1 MATLKKITKLK
12 NLGIYDD
19 FSWTGDLP
27 ELKQYNLVYG
37 WNGTGK
43 TTLSKLLGALNTG
56 SHSDFDTLE
65 YSVLDN
71 GGNTHSNGT
80 LFSTPIRVFNSDFI
94 TANVDFDTQSSKT
107 ITVILG
113 EENKEA
119 LEAIEADEKQLAE
132 VELSIDAKTK
142 EHQTKSIARGA
153 EFTNIAKAIGQGTQG
168 AIVRNYNKT
177 HAEVAFKAMS
187 GKELLSDDELAKVS
201 KSVSQETMAKQD
213 ELSLDDVADKIATAI
228 TEAETLLNKTVE
240 ASIIARLKD
249 NPDIADWVETGL
261 AIHEE
266 HKGKDCEFCGKPL
279 DSSRIAELT
288 AHFNEADA
296 KLKAE
301 VDTLVET
308 LQRAYATVNS
318 LEAVDK
324 MNFYQEYRDDYETK
338 AKAFAGKLE
347 LALGSITEFG
357 KLIKSKKLHTTEVV
371 TLKDTPKLDE
381 LDEAIKNLN
390 DIISEHNKKT
400 DNFEEQRKADS
411 QKIERHHLSTIFDSV
426 KKLDEEIEN
435 LATELTSLKNGVE
448 GDEDNIGKAKLLVR
462 IAENKAKI
470 SSSHKACELLNA
482 SLKTFLGHDEVTFDV
497 NDDDTGYQILR
508 RGSPAKSLSE
518 GECTAIAFI
527 FFVTQLQD
535 ESFDPATGIIV
546 IDDPVSSLDA
556 NSQFQAFS
564 FLKNATKDASQLFIF
579 THNFDFLKL
588 ALGWVKNS
596 RIRGGYSL
604 LMVKNTFSIADGS
617 RTAFLTKLDPAL
629 EKFESEYHYL
639 FNVLYAYKD
648 DGTIENAYKMPNI
661 ARKLL
666 DSFLMF
672 CIPKNISTYE
682 RLQELTFDEE
692 KKSAVYKFVNDQ
704 SHITG
709 AGFDPS
715 LVPEAQK
722 CIKYLLELM
731 ETTFP
736 THYAYLV
743 ETAS

>member
-19 FSWTGDLP
+19 FSWSGDLP

-43 TTLSKLLGALNTG
+43 TTLSKLLGALTTG
-56 SHSDFDTLE
+56 SHPDFDSLE

-71 GGNTHSNGT
+71 GGNTHSNGSS
-80 LFSTPIRVFNSDFI
+80 FGTPVRVFNSDFI
-94 TANVDFDTQSSKT
+94 SANVDFDTQSSKT

-119 LEAIEADEKQLAE
+119 LEAIDADERKLAE
-132 VELSIDAKTK
+132 VEAGVIAKTK
-142 EHQTKSIARGA
+142 EHQTKGTARGA

-177 HAEVAFKAMS
+177 HAETAFKPMTK
-187 GKELLSDDELAKVS
+187 KELLSDEDLARVS
-201 KSVSQETMAKQD
+201 KSVAQETMAKQE
-213 ELSLDDVADKIATAI
+213 ELSAGSLVDTLATATI
-228 TEAETLLNKTVE
+228 EAETLLNQTVE
-240 ASIIARLKD
+240 ATIIARLKD
-249 NPDIADWVETGL
+249 NADIADWVETGL
-261 AIHEE
+261 AVHNE
-266 HKGKDCEFCGKPL
+266 HKSETCEFCGKPL
-279 DSSRIAELT
+279 DGSRITELT

-308 LQRAYATVNS
+308 LQRLYATLNN

-338 AKAFAGKLE
+338 SKVFADKLE
-347 LALGSITEFG
+347 LALGSVTEFG
-357 KLIKSKKLHTTEVV
+357 KLVKSKKLHTTEKVE
-371 TLKDTPKLDE
+371 LKDAPNLDE
-381 LDEAIKNLN
+381 LTEAMVSVNAVIL
-390 DIISEHNKKT
+390 EHNTKT
-400 DNFEEQRKADS
+400 DNFEEQRKTDS
-411 QKIERHHLSTIFDSV
+411 QKIERHHLSTIYDSV
-426 KKLDEEIEN
+426 KKLDGEIET
-435 LATELTSLKNGVE
+435 LEKDLFELKNGIE
-448 GDEDNIGKAKLLVR
+448 GDEENIGKTKLLAR

-482 SLKTFLGHDEVTFDV
+482 SLKTFLGHNEVAFDV
-497 NDDDTGYQILR
+497 NDDDTGYKILR
-508 RGSPAKSLSE
+508 RGEPAKSLSE

-527 FFVTQLQD
+527 FFVTQLKD
-535 ESFDPATGIIV
+535 ENFDPATGIIV

-588 ALGWVKNS
+588 SLGWVKNS
-596 RIRGGYSL
+596 RKSFSL
-604 LMVKNTFSIADGS
+604 LMVKNTFSVTDGA
-617 RTAFLTKLDPAL
+617 RTAYLTKLDPAL

-666 DSFLMF
+666 DNFLMF
-672 CIPKNISTYE
+672 CIPKNITTYE
-682 RLQELTFDEE
+682 RLQELKFDEA
-692 KKSAVYKFVNDQ
+692 KKSAIYKFVNDQ

-731 ETTFP
+731 EATFP

-743 ETAS
+743 ETTT

>member
-56 SHSDFDTLE
+56 SHPEFDTLE

-71 GGNTHSNGT
+71 GGNTHSSGSP
-80 LFSTPIRVFNSDFI
+80 FSTPVRVFNSDFI
-94 TANVDFDTQSSKT
+94 SANVDFETQSSKT

-119 LEAIEADEKQLAE
+119 LEAIDADEKKLAE
-132 VELSIDAKTK
+132 VEASITAKTK
-142 EHQTKSIARGA
+142 EHQAKGTSRGA

-177 HAEVAFKAMS
+177 HAETAFKLMTD
-187 GKELLSDDELAKVS
+187 KELLSDDELAQVS
-201 KSVSQETMAKQD
+201 KSVSQETMPKQN
-213 ELSLDDVADKIATAI
+213 ELSLGDTAEKIATAI
-228 TEAETLLNKTVE
+228 TEADTLLKQTVE
-240 ASIIARLKD
+240 ASIISRLKD

-261 AIHEE
+261 AIHDE
-266 HKGKDCEFCGKPL
+266 HKSESCEFCGQRL
-279 DSSRIAELT
+279 DSSRITELT

-301 VDTLVET
+301 VDVLIDT
-308 LQRAYATVNS
+308 LQRVYSTLND

-324 MNFYQEYRDDYETK
+324 MNFYQEYQEDYE
-338 AKAFAGKLE
+338 AKSKVFAEKLE
-347 LALGSITEFG
+347 LALGSIAEFG
-357 KLIKSKKLHTTEVV
+357 KLIKSKKQHTTEAV
-371 TLKDTPKLDE
+371 TIKDVPSLDE
-381 LDEAIKNLN
+381 LADATSNLN
-390 DIISEHNKKT
+390 DVIAKHNTKT

-411 QKIERHHLSTIFDSV
+411 QKIERHHLSTIYDGV
-426 KKLDEEIEN
+426 KKLDDDIEN
-435 LATELTSLKNGVE
+435 LETDLTALKDGIG
-448 GDEDNIGKAKLLVR
+448 GDEENIGKTRLLAR

-470 SSSHKACELLNA
+470 SSSHKACELLNS
-482 SLKTFLGHDEVTFDV
+482 SLNTFLGHGEVTFDV
-497 NDDDTGYQILR
+497 NDDDTGYKILR
-508 RGSPAKSLSE
+508 RGEPAKSLSE

-527 FFVTQLQD
+527 FFVTQLKD
-535 ESFDPATGIIV
+535 ENFDPATGIIV

-588 ALGWVKNS
+588 ALGWIKNS
-596 RIRGGYSL
+596 RKSFSL
-604 LMVKNTFSIADGS
+604 LMVKNTFSVTDGT
-617 RTAFLTKLDPAL
+617 RTAYLTKLDPAL

-672 CIPKNISTYE
+672 CIPKNITTYE
-682 RLQELTFDEE
+682 RLQELEFDDS
-692 KKSAVYKFVNDQ
+692 KKSAIYKFVNDQ

-731 ETTFP
+731 EETFP
-736 THYAYLV
+736 THYTYLV
-743 ETAS
+743 ETAT

>member
-1 MATLKKITKLK
+1 MIRKINKIK

-19 FSWTGDLP
+19 FSWNGDLP
-27 ELKQYNLVYG
+27 ELKKYNLIYG

-56 SHSDFDTLE
+56 SHSDFDALE
-65 YSVLDN
+65 YSILDN
-71 GGNTHSNGT
+71 EGNTHSNGSP
-80 LFSTPIRVFNSDFI
+80 FNVPVRVFNSDFI
-94 TANVDFDTQSSKT
+94 SANVDFETQSSKT

-119 LEAIEADEKQLAE
+119 LEAIEADEKKLAE
-132 VELSIDAKTK
+132 VGADITAKTK
-142 EHQTKSIARGA
+142 EHQTKSTARGV
-153 EFTNIAKAIGQGTQG
+153 EFTNIAKVIGQGTQG

-177 HAEVAFKAMS
+177 HAEAAFTPMTN
-187 GKELLSDDELAKVS
+187 KELLSDEDLARVS
-201 KSVSQETMAKQD
+201 KSVAQETMAKQD
-213 ELSLDDVADKIATAI
+213 ELSLGDVADKLATAT
-228 TEAETLLNKTVE
+228 TEAEALLNQTVE

-249 NPDIADWVETGL
+249 NPDIAGWVETGL
-261 AIHEE
+261 AIHDE
-266 HKGKDCEFCGKPL
+266 HKGENCEFCGKAL
-279 DSSRIAELT
+279 DSSRITELT

-308 LQRAYATVNS
+308 LKLVYAAVNA

-324 MNFYQEYRDDYETK
+324 MNFYQEYREDYE
-338 AKAFAGKLE
+338 AKSKTFTDKLG
-347 LALGSITEFG
+347 LALDSITEFG
-357 KLIKSKKLHTTEVV
+357 KLIKSKKLHTTEKVAV
-371 TLKDTPKLDE
+371 KDVPSLDE
-381 LDEAIKNLN
+381 LVEAVNNLN
-390 DIISEHNKKT
+390 GVISEHNTKT

-411 QKIERHHLSTIFDSV
+411 QKIELHHLSTIYASV
-426 KKLDEEIEN
+426 KKLDGEIET
-435 LATELTSLKNGVE
+435 LATDLVDLKNGIE
-448 GDEDNIGKAKLLVR
+448 GDDENIGKTKLLSR
-462 IAENKAKI
+462 ITENKAKI
-470 SSSHKACELLNA
+470 SSSHKACELLNT
-482 SLKTFLGHDEVTFDV
+482 SLKTFLGHDEVTFAV
-497 NDDDTGYQILR
+497 NGDDTGYQILR
-508 RGSPAKSLSE
+508 RGTPAKSLSE

-588 ALGWVKNS
+588 ALGWVKHS
-596 RIRGGYSL
+596 HKGFSL
-604 LMVKNTFSIADGS
+604 LMVKNNFSVTDGS
-617 RTAFLTKLDPAL
+617 RTAYLTKLDPAL

-639 FNVLYAYKD
+639 FNILYAYKD

-672 CIPKNISTYE
+672 CVPKNISTYE

-692 KKSAVYKFVNDQ
+692 KKTAIYKFVNDQ

-731 ETTFP
+731 EATFP
-736 THYAYLV
+736 THYSYLV
-743 ETAS
+743 ETAT